1 MTSKK
6 TTKSSTR
13 KTASKIDSETQLVRN
28 LADILNDTDLAEIE
42 MRKGD
47 LKIRVSKHG
56 GGAVYSAAPAP
67 MMAAPVAA
75 APAASAAPAPES
87 PAPASK
93 ADASA
98 HPGAVKSPMVGTAYV
113 RPSPEADVFFKP
125 GDKVK
130 EGDTVLL
137 VEAMKTFNPI
147 TAPKSG
153 KIEEILVDD
162 AQPVEFGETLFII
175 V

>member
-1 MTSKK
+1 MATKPKSSRSK
-6 TTKSSTR
+6 TTTTSS
-13 KTASKIDSETQLVRN
+13 SETSLVKE
-28 LADILNDTDLAEIE
+28 LADILNTTDLAEIE
-42 MRKGD
+42 MKKGD
-47 LKIRVSKHG
+47 LKIRVSKHA
-56 GGAVYSAAPAP
+56 GGAV
-67 MMAAPVAA
+67 MQTMAAPIAAA
-75 APAASAAPAPES
+75 APPQEAAPSPVAVAPVT
-87 PAPASK
+87 K
-93 ADASA
+93 ADAGA

-113 RPSPEADVFFKP
+113 RPSPDADAFAKV

-153 KIEEILVDD
+153 KIEALLVED